1 MLKKGNISA
10 FLFLAVVFINIQAC
24 SDQKE
29 NNETSKEEWVSI
41 FNGRDLT
48 GWDIKI
54 KDHPLNENY
63 KNTFRIEDSMIRVSY
78 SDYKKFNNKFG
89 HLFTQ
94 APYSYYKLKLE
105 YRFVGNNVADAP
117 EHCIEN
123 SGIML
128 HSQSAKSMELHQ
140 DFPVS
145 LEFLLLSGNR
155 KDAIPTGSVVTLG
168 TFIDY
173 NGKPN
178 TEHIIKSNSKTYF
191 KNEWVS
197 GVAEVYGD
205 SLVRHIINDDTVLI
219 YTQPK
224 IGDGFVA
231 GMSTWTFAHIMD
243 STVWLNKANTPLK
256 EGYIALQAES
266 QPIDFRKIELLN
278 LVGCTDQKANNYKD
292 YYIKSDNSQCK
303 YSNE

>member
-10 FLFLAVVFINIQAC
+10 FLFLAAVFVNIQAC

-29 NNETSKEEWVSI
+29 NETSKEECVSI

-63 KNTFRIEDSMIRVSY
+63 KNTFRIEDNMIRVSY
-78 SDYKKFNNKFG
+78 SDYQKFNNKFG

-105 YRFVGNNVADAP
+105 YRFVSNHVADAP

-145 LEFLLLSGNR
+145 LSIKAIIFKIRPPFNSQIILRPISKLLNGARKKDFILSR
-155 KDAIPTGSVVTLG
+155 
-168 TFIDY
+168 
-173 NGKPN
+173 
-178 TEHIIKSNSKTYF
+178 TEVLRRTD
-191 KNEWVS
+191 VS
-197 GVAEVYGD
+197 G
-205 SLVRHIINDDTVLI
+205 H
-219 YTQPK
+219 
-224 IGDGFVA
+224 
-231 GMSTWTFAHIMD
+231 STTH
-243 STVWLNKANTPLK
+243 
-256 EGYIALQAES
+256 
-266 QPIDFRKIELLN
+266 
-278 LVGCTDQKANNYKD
+278 
-292 YYIKSDNSQCK
+292 
-303 YSNE
+303 NEKQQF